1 MNTPLMS
8 RPPRMFTH
16 GPGTRPSMALA
27 LLEGRAL
34 LEGMSVPLAWPC
46 LRAALPAGDGHP
58 VMVLPGLMAG
68 DASTWPLRQFLI
80 RMGYDAQGWGL
91 GINTGPRA
99 HVRPRLNARLA
110 QWHAESGHRV
120 SLIGWSLGGVF
131 ARELAR
137 DRPDLT
143 RQVISLGSPLYGTP
157 GVAAN
162 PWVWHLFK
170 SLNPDL
176 SEADA
181 DQARGHHPPPV
192 PCTSIYTRTDSVVG
206 WGASVEYTSPM
217 TDNVEV
223 NSASHLGLGVNP
235 LVWYVIGDR
244 LAQADGQWK
253 HFKPTGLRR
262 FLYLGKPPIQPLP
275 STEPPR

>member
-1 MNTPLMS
+1 MNSPLMS
-8 RPPRMFTH
+8 LTPWMFTRP
-16 GPGTRPSMALA
+16 PGTRPPMALA

-34 LEGMSVPLAWPC
+34 LEGLSLPLAWPC
-46 LRAALPAGDGHP
+46 LRASLPPGDGHP

-68 DASTWPLRQFLI
+68 DASTWPLRQFLQQL
-80 RMGYDAQGWGL
+80 GYDARGWGL

-99 HVRPRLNARLA
+99 HVRPRLNERL
-110 QWHAESGHRV
+110 QQLHAESGRRV

-137 DRPDLT
+137 DQPELS

-157 GVAAN
+157 GQAAN

-170 SLNPDL
+170 ALNPEL
-176 SEADA
+176 SEAQA
-181 DQARGHHPPPV
+181 DEVRGHRPPPV

-206 WGASVEYTSPM
+206 WGASVEYSSPL

-223 NSASHLGLGVNP
+223 NSASHLGLGINP

-244 LAQADGQWK
+244 LAQAEGQWA
-253 HFKPTGLRR
+253 HFKPAGLRR
-262 FLYLGKPPIQPLP
+262 FLFRGKSPAQPLP
-275 STEPPR
+275 PQTEP